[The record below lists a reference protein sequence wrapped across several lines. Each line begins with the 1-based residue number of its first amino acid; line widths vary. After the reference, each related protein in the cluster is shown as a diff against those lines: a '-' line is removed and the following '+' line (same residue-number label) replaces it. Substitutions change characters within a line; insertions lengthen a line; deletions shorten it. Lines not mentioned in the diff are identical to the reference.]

1 MRIDRN
7 TVIGGR
13 PAKQVR
19 NLLRKMENRYWGSCD
34 IAEYFGIRTTAA
46 RVLIDR
52 LVELALLK
60 REENQSDGKPCHV
73 WGENAGRLANA
84 KLLKP
89 IDRKKA
95 DELVAGLLQRIKQV
109 NVDDYY
115 LYVVDEVRLF
125 GSYIDASR
133 HDFGDVDAGVKLARR
148 SAHRRLVDQLEER
161 KQQGGPQRFG
171 SYADWLRYP
180 ELEVIK
186 FLKNRSPYLS
196 LRNMHQLEEL
206 GAIAT
211 RVLYDRSAGDA

>member
-1 MRIDRN
+1 VRIDRN

-19 NLLRKMENRYWGSCD
+19 NLLRKMENRYWGSSA
-34 IAEYFGIRTTAA
+34 IAEYFCISTTGAN
-46 RVLIDR
+46 VLIDR
-52 LVELALLK
+52 LVELELLN
-60 REENQSDGKPCHV
+60 REENQSNGKLCYV

-95 DELVAGLLQRIKQV
+95 DELVAGLLQRIKKV
-109 NVDDYY
+109 NVNDYY

-161 KQQGGPQRFG
+161 EQQGGPERFG
-171 SYADWLRYP
+171 SYVDWLRYP
-180 ELEVIK
+180 ELEVMR
-186 FLKNRSPYLS
+186 FLRNRSRYLS

-206 GAIAT
+206 GATAT
-211 RVLYDRSAGDA
+211 LVLYGRSAGDA